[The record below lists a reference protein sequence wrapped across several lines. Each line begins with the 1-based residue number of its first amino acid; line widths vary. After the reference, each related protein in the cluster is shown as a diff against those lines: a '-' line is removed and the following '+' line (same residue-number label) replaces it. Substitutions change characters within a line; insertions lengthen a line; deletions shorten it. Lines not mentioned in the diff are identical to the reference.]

1 MSLIER
7 AIELI
12 QTADL
17 SELSQLLIECIEAR
31 NAEGLAATQRLYE
44 EMYDDTTFN
53 LLMKSPAAHG
63 LICWGEAGLDAL
75 IESAKRTPTTKNI
88 SLTLKIL
95 SGLAAGE
102 IPIYLT
108 VGIRDQ
114 KLVDLIEGCINDVPV
129 LHDAARLRLNEFII
143 SFPDDDTAAMAVGFS
158 LQTASFQS
166 VEPAKQLFTALAARW
181 LVISRPTLD
190 HYKEL
195 IRTNPTDEAKFQ
207 TFFEQFPQL
216 LDPMAYQVWPKP
228 DLHGAKEPDFVI
240 RRTDNSY
247 LVIEI
252 ETPGKQIVT
261 ESNQFSALVTQA
273 VTQAMQYRSFLLERF
288 PEARM
293 HFPCFQDPDC
303 LVVIG
308 LEEKLSDEQKRALL
322 LENQHR
328 KGVRIV
334 GFDWLAS
341 RAAAI
346 TQNIIR
352 SNITVHPLRMI

>member
-1 MSLIER
+1 MDLIER
-7 AIELI
+7 AIKLM
-12 QTADL
+12 QNADL
-17 SELSQLLIECIEAR
+17 EELSQLLIECIEAR
-31 NAEGLAATQRLYE
+31 DVEGLAAAKCIYE
-44 EMYDDTTFN
+44 DMYNDTTFN
-53 LLMKSPAAHG
+53 LLMKSPGAHS

-102 IPIYLT
+102 IPVYLT
-108 VGIRDQ
+108 IGIRDQ
-114 KLVDLIEGCINDVPV
+114 RLIDLIEACIKGIADLQN
-129 LHDAARLRLNEFII
+129 AARLRLNEFML
-143 SFPDDDTAAMAVGFS
+143 SFPDDDTAAMALGGS
-158 LQTASFQS
+158 LQMVSFQS
-166 VEPAKQLFTALAARW
+166 VEPAKQLFAALATRW
-181 LVISRPTLD
+181 LAISRPTLD
-190 HYKEL
+190 RYKEL

-216 LDPMAYQVWPKP
+216 LDPMAHQVWPKP
-228 DLHGAKEPDFVI
+228 DLHGAKEPDFVV

-252 ETPGKQIVT
+252 ETAGKAIVT
-261 ESNQFSALVTQA
+261 EANQITALVTQA

-288 PEARM
+288 QEARM
-293 HFPCFQDPDC
+293 HFPFFQDPDC

-308 LEEKLSDEQKRALL
+308 LEENLTQEQHRALL

-328 KGVRIV
+328 SGVRIV

-341 RAAAI
+341 RAEAI